1 MSAAQIAR
9 SYFLEQYRHAWIL
22 RFHSRPELAGLL
34 HEAPMVI
41 GDDGR
46 VLAVNEAALKQRG
59 KGDRS
64 LLAGRDISQ
73 VMQLDLD
80 TVEQR
85 ARNDASTLWSIRCAC
100 HGRRFFALAQPPR
113 RDATRPL
120 AARTRPV
127 PTAARLPTPANTWAP
142 IRACATTWTT
152 R

>member
-34 HEAPMVI
+34 HEAPMAI
-41 GDDGR
+41 GDDGC

-73 VMQLDLD
+73 VMQLHFGHSGAAR
-80 TVEQR
+80 TQR
-85 ARNDASTLWSIRCAC
+85 RQHAVVDPLRL
-100 HGRRFFALAQPPR
+100 PR
-113 RDATRPL
+113 APFLRPGAAAATRPL

-127 PTAARLPTPANTWAP
+127 PTAARLPTPAHTWAP